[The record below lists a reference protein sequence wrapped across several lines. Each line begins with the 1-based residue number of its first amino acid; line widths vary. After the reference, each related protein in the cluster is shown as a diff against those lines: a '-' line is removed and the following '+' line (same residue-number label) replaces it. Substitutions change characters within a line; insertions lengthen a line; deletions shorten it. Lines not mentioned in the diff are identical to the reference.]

1 MRLRLPVTLVLVSI
15 VGSAASATATGS
27 RPGESAPPPPP
38 PPPAAGSAH
47 GGGGSAHGG
56 GSANGGGSARG
67 GGSTRGSGPVQNGV
81 STRVQGSGYAGYAP
95 SSAASLRGA
104 KVATQVPKTYRWLCE
119 GPRRGM
125 FYYSS
130 VGACP
135 DLFESLPAPSA
146 AATPPAAE
154 RGPAR
159 PYETTVEYATDPGA
173 VGVGPSAG
181 KPRTA
186 GIPVETRTS
195 ETVAPYSVF
204 LRDGTALA
212 SMEQPRQAG
221 NRIVARDRTG
231 KLYSIR
237 VAEVDLAATRPGTAG
252 APVH

>member
-15 VGSAASATATGS
+15 VGSAASAAATGS
-27 RPGESAPPPPP
+27 RPGGSAPPPPP
-38 PPPAAGSAH
+38 AASSAH
-47 GGGGSAHGG
+47 GGGGAAHGG

-67 GGSTRGSGPVQNGV
+67 GGSTRGGGTTRGGV
-81 STRVQGSGYAGYAP
+81 STRVQGSSYAGYVP
-95 SSAASLRGA
+95 QSATSVREG
-104 KVATQVPKTYRWLCE
+104 KVATQVPKAYRWLCE

-146 AATPPAAE
+146 AAAPPAAE

-181 KPRTA
+181 KPRTE
-186 GIPVETRTS
+186 GIHVETRAS

-237 VAEVDLAATRPGTAG
+237 VAEVDMAATRPETAG
-252 APVH
+252 AGH